1 MELLSKAVPIAM
13 LSFVVSS
20 MLAVGL
26 SLTIREIAA
35 SLRNGRLVFLALLA
49 NFVLMPLV
57 ALGIARILKL
67 DQPLGI
73 ALLLLGAAA
82 GAPFLPKLAGI
93 AKGNL
98 AFAVG
103 LMVLLMV
110 LTVAYMPLVL
120 PLLLEGVSVDPM
132 KIARS
137 LVLLMLLPLGIGLAV
152 NAWFGSIAGKMRGP
166 LNKIST
172 LSLVLLIV
180 LLLVT
185 NIQNVISLFGTRG
198 ILASILFL
206 FVGAGMGWLLGGPGF
221 GTKGV
226 LSLATAQR
234 NIAAALVV
242 AGKEFDDPKVLVMIV
257 VVAVVGLL
265 ILMPL
270 ARFFGTRSP
279 GTPG

>member
-1 MELLSKAVPIAM
+1 
-13 LSFVVSS
+13 
-20 MLAVGL
+20 
-26 SLTIREIAA
+26 
-35 SLRNGRLVFLALLA
+35 
-49 NFVLMPLV
+49 
-57 ALGIARILKL
+57 
-67 DQPLGI
+67 
-73 ALLLLGAAA
+73 
-82 GAPFLPKLAGI
+82 
-93 AKGNL
+93 
-98 AFAVG
+98 
-103 LMVLLMV
+103 
-110 LTVAYMPLVL
+110 
-120 PLLLEGVSVDPM
+120 
-132 KIARS
+132 
-137 LVLLMLLPLGIGLAV
+137 V
-152 NAWFGSIAGKMRGP
+152 NAWFGSIAVKMRGP

-270 ARFFGTRSP
+270 ARFFGTR
-279 GTPG
+279 GAETPA